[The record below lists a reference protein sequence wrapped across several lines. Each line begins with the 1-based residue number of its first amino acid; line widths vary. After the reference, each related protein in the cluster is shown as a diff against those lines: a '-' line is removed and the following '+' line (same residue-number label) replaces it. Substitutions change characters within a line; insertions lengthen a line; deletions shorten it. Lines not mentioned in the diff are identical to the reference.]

1 MSERFERVTI
11 VGVGLI
17 GGSLGLALCERGLCS
32 RVVGVGH
39 RQASMDRALET
50 GAVHEA
56 TLDLAEGVK
65 GADLV
70 VLSTAVSLI
79 GELGEKAVP
88 YLKAGCIVSDVG
100 STKSEVVRRM
110 ESRLVGTGVHF
121 VGAHPIAG
129 SEKRGIDVARSD
141 LFVGTVCVLTP
152 TPATDADA
160 LRQLA
165 DLWSAV
171 GARVSTLSPEEHDA
185 VLARTS
191 HLPHLAAVTLI
202 HMLQGRDTAFVG
214 TGLRD
219 TTRVASGD
227 VDIWC
232 DIILTN
238 REAILDAMGDFDSR
252 LSGLRRVV
260 EAGDR
265 EGLAALL
272 AAARE
277 RRRDLW
283 PDASPEP

>member
-1 MSERFERVTI
+1 MNERFERVTI

-17 GGSLGLALCERGLCS
+17 GGSLGLALCERGLCG

-39 RQASMDRALET
+39 RQVSMDKALKM
-50 GAVHEA
+50 GAIHEA
-56 TLDLAEGVK
+56 TLDVARGVK
-65 GADLV
+65 NADLV
-70 VLSTAVSLI
+70 VLCTALGLI
-79 GELGEKAVP
+79 GELGEQAAP
-88 YLKAGCIVSDVG
+88 HLKTGCIVSDVG
-100 STKSEVVRRM
+100 STKSEVVLRM
-110 ESRLVGTGVHF
+110 ESTLPEGVHF

-129 SEKRGIDVARSD
+129 SEKRGIAVARGD
-141 LFVGTVCVLTP
+141 LFAGTVCVLTP
-152 TPATDADA
+152 TAATSAEA
-160 LRQLA
+160 LRRVA

-171 GARVSTLSPEEHDA
+171 GAKVSTLSPDEHDA

-191 HLPHLAAVTLI
+191 HLPHLAAVSLI
-202 HMLQGRDTAFVG
+202 HLLQGRDTAFVG

-238 REAILDAMGDFDSR
+238 REAVLAAMADFSGR
-252 LSGLRRVV
+252 LSGLRCAI

-265 EGLAALL
+265 DGLAVMLS
-272 AAARE
+272 AARD

-283 PDASPEP
+283 PDGSSEK